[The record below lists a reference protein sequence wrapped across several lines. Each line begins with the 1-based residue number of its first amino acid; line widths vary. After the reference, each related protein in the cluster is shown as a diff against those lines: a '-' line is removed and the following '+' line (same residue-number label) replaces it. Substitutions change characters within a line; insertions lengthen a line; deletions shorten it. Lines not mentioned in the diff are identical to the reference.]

1 MKDKNLGLTTVD
13 CDPIKNTKR
22 KIFQT
27 SIFTGKVAYVIFLWH
42 KHTDQA
48 NQFFIHS
55 KQRKVV

>member
-27 SIFTGKVAYVIFLWH
+27 AAYLQVKL
-42 KHTDQA
+42 HT
-48 NQFFIHS
+48 
-55 KQRKVV
+55 